1 MEAMNDIVK
10 KLNDTVFRLDKPTAE
25 RMIFSHYGEKPQKLK
40 LIEEMAELTQ
50 AILKGDV
57 KHMAEEMADVQILL
71 DQLRMGMGLN
81 TVIENFMDMKLARQI
96 ARINAPKGQGGIDIP
111 PELENAFKTPSDSVR
126 DEIRDGS
133 GCDPT
138 DWG

>member
-1 MEAMNDIVK
+1 MGRTSDTSDTSDIRGVLRK
-10 KLNDTVFRLDKPTAE
+10 VELE
-25 RMIFSHYGEKPQKLK
+25 RRIFSHYGERHQKLK

-50 AILKGDV
+50 AILKGDP

-71 DQLRMGMGLN
+71 DQLRMGMEMDG
-81 TVIENFMDMKLARQI
+81 IIAQFIDMKLARQI
-96 ARINAPKGQGGIDIP
+96 ARLNAPKGQGGIDIP
-111 PELENAFKTPSDSVR
+111 PELENAFKTPSDGHR
-126 DEIRDGS
+126 DETTDGS

>member
-1 MEAMNDIVK
+1 MGRTT
-10 KLNDTVFRLDKPTAE
+10 DTKNVLRKVELE
-25 RMIFSHYGEKPQKLK
+25 RRIFAHYGERHQKLK

-50 AILKGDV
+50 AILKGDP
-57 KHMAEEMADVQILL
+57 KHIAEEMADVQILL
-71 DQLRMGMGLN
+71 DQLRMGMEIDG
-81 TVIENFMDMKLARQI
+81 IIAQFIDMKLARQI
-96 ARINAPKGQGGIDIP
+96 ARLNAPKGQGGIDIP

>member
-1 MEAMNDIVK
+1 MGRTS
-10 KLNDTVFRLDKPTAE
+10 DTSDTRGVLRKIELE
-25 RMIFSHYGEKPQKLK
+25 RRIFSHYGERHQKLK

-50 AILKGDV
+50 AILKGDP

-71 DQLRMGMGLN
+71 DQLRMGMEMDG
-81 TVIENFMDMKLARQI
+81 IIAQFIDMKLARQI
-96 ARINAPKGQGGIDIP
+96 ARLNAPKGQGGIDIP
-111 PELENAFKTPSDSVR
+111 PELENAFKTPSDDLR
-126 DEIRDGS
+126 DEIRNGS

>member
-1 MEAMNDIVK
+1 MGRTT
-10 KLNDTVFRLDKPTAE
+10 DTRNVLRKVELE
-25 RMIFSHYGEKPQKLK
+25 RRIFSHYGERHQKLK

-50 AILKGDV
+50 AILKGDP

-71 DQLRMGMGLN
+71 DQLRMGMEMDG
-81 TVIENFMDMKLARQI
+81 IIAQFIDMKLARQI
-96 ARINAPKGQGGIDIP
+96 TRLNAPKGQGGIDIP
-111 PELENAFKTPSDSVR
+111 PELENAFKTTSDGHR
-126 DEIRDGS
+126 DEIRNGS

>member
-1 MEAMNDIVK
+1 MGRTS
-10 KLNDTVFRLDKPTAE
+10 DTSDTSDTRGVLRKIELE
-25 RMIFSHYGEKPQKLK
+25 RRIFSHYGERHQKLK

-50 AILKGDV
+50 AILKGDP

-71 DQLRMGMGLN
+71 DQLRMGMEMDG
-81 TVIENFMDMKLARQI
+81 IIAQFIDMKLARQI
-96 ARINAPKGQGGIDIP
+96 ARLNAPKGQGGIDIP
-111 PELENAFKTPSDSVR
+111 PELENEFKTPSDDHR